1 MAGLET
7 LHRFL
12 LLSYQ
17 PDHGGAEELVVP
29 LELYSLLMDL
39 ADGVQILDAFSDDVF
54 ANLGVF
60 TSRLAQEDER
70 SLKAWNPVQGEV
82 VQKLSVADVGGR
94 QTILLS
100 SECA

>member
-12 LLSYQ
+12 VLSYK
-17 PDHGGAEELVVP
+17 PDHGGVEELLVP

-70 SLKAWNPVQGEV
+70 RLNAWNPVDSDV
-82 VQKLSVADVGGR
+82 VRHLGVADRGGR
-94 QTILLS
+94 QTIFLS
-100 SECA
+100 SETA